1 MISPI
6 IWGKYG
12 HCNIESHLIWTS
24 FSFKWK
30 TTNQDCSVYLKK
42 REFIVLGSWI
52 IKSQLDPGS
61 HVISLGHNVFL
72 FLDSAAFYSNFICL
86 NCQLHCPRQVLV
98 PHIGEAAL
106 GEIWIYI
113 LYDQFWVKWKC
124 WFQDWLR
131 FEEVLGPWFS
141 IWLVSSVWI
150 TFISS
155 P

>member
-1 MISPI
+1 MQHWEPLDLGIFQFQVKNNKSR
-6 IWGKYG
+6 
-12 HCNIESHLIWTS
+12 L
-24 FSFKWK
+24 FSLFKE
-30 TTNQDCSVYLKK
+30 

-72 FLDSAAFYSNFICL
+72 FLDSAAFYSSFICL

-106 GEIWIYI
+106 GDIWMYI

-131 FEEVLGPWFS
+131 FEEVLVPWLS
-141 IWLVSSVWI
+141 IWLVSSVWM